1 MTGRTTARPSRRRT
15 KPVQW
20 GRISVRRRLL
30 TMLLALFAVGLGAV
44 FLLVRGYAQQTAD
57 TTYDQLLRAS
67 VLSMADSLQLVQGEW
82 QMDMPYAALALLE
95 QAPRDRVFYRV
106 AAANGAE
113 ISGYADLP
121 PPARAQAEAADT
133 PQLYTATYQGAP
145 VRVAWMERKIAGPR
159 NAEAAIIQVAQTRE
173 ARNALADSIL
183 WQGALT
189 LIAFAAAALALAYWG
204 LRRSLSPIQRIEREL
219 ATRSASDLHPIA
231 APVPEELDTLVH
243 SLDGFMARL
252 SENLDTLRLFIAEA
266 AHQLRT
272 PLAALHAQM
281 EVALDEDDPAEQR
294 RSLVAVLRNAEK
306 LSRLVNQLLSD
317 ASVIHR
323 SNVKQFQPVN
333 LAELLSQAVYD
344 TVPQADPQPDVRLHL
359 PAVSPD
365 VSPDISPA
373 ASPDDTPG
381 DTPPRTPTR
390 APHVL
395 GDSLMLR
402 EAFKNLIDN
411 ALRHG
416 ANDDGH
422 IDVTLDAHD
431 GGWRITVADQGP
443 GIPPAMAHTAFERFA
458 RGPNPRTPGAGLG
471 LSIIKRV
478 VDIHQGTFSLSNRVG
493 GGLAA
498 VILLPGKFQNDRHA

>member
-1 MTGRTTARPSRRRT
+1 M
-15 KPVQW
+15 QL

-30 TMLLALFAVGLGAV
+30 TMLLALFAIGLAALY
-44 FLLVRGYAQQTAD
+44 LLVRGYAQQTAD

-67 VLSMADSLQLVQGEW
+67 VLSMADSLQLVQGDW

-106 AAANGAE
+106 ATTAGSL

-121 PPARAQAEAADT
+121 AAPDRAQANDT
-133 PQLYTATYQGAP
+133 PQLYTTRYQGEP

-159 NAEAAIIQVAQTRE
+159 STETAVIQVAQTRE

-183 WQGALT
+183 WQGTLALIGFT
-189 LIAFAAAALALAYWG
+189 GAALALAYWG
-204 LRRSLSPIQRIEREL
+204 LQRSLSPIQRIEREL
-219 ATRSASDLHPIA
+219 ASRSASDLHPIA
-231 APVPEELDTLVH
+231 APVPEELDTLVQ

-252 SENLDTLRLFIAEA
+252 SDNLDTLRLFIAEA

-281 EVALDEDDPAEQR
+281 EVALDEDDPGEQR

-323 SNVKQFQPVN
+323 SNVKQFQPVD
-333 LAELLSQAVYD
+333 LAELLRQAAYD
-344 TVPQADPQPDVRLHL
+344 TVPQADPIPDVRLHL
-359 PAVSPD
+359 PEA
-365 VSPDISPA
+365 
-373 ASPDDTPG
+373 DTV
-381 DTPPRTPTR
+381 PPPSV
-390 APHVL
+390 P

-416 ANDDGH
+416 GSEDGH
-422 IDVTLDAHD
+422 IDVTLDQHE

-443 GIPPAMAHTAFERFA
+443 GIPPALANTAFERFA

-478 VDIHQGTFSLSNRVG
+478 VDIHQGKLSLSNRVG
-493 GGLAA
+493 GGLSA
-498 VILLPGKFQNDRHA
+498 VIELPMERHDG

>member
-1 MTGRTTARPSRRRT
+1 MPH
-15 KPVQW
+15 

-30 TMLLALFAVGLGAV
+30 AMLLALFAVGIGAMY
-44 FLLVRGYAQQTAD
+44 LLVRGYAHQTAD

-67 VLSMADSLQLVQGEW
+67 VLSMADSLQFVQGEW

-106 AAANGAE
+106 AAANGAL

-121 PPARAQAEAADT
+121 SPPGLRQAGDAAQASDS
-133 PQLYTATYQGAP
+133 PQLYATSYQGAP

-159 NAEAAIIQVAQTRE
+159 SAESAVIQVAQTRE
-173 ARNALADSIL
+173 ARNALAESIL
-183 WQGALT
+183 WQGTLALIGFT
-189 LIAFAAAALALAYWG
+189 AAALALAYWG
-204 LRRSLSPIQRIEREL
+204 LQRSLFPIQRIEREL
-219 ATRSASDLHPIA
+219 SARNASDLHPIT
-231 APVPEELDTLVH
+231 APVPEELNTLVH

-281 EVALDEDDPAEQR
+281 EVALDEENPAEQR
-294 RSLVAVLRNAEK
+294 RSLLAVLRNAEK

-323 SNVKQFQPVN
+323 SNVKQFQPVD
-333 LAELLSQAVYD
+333 LAELLRQAVYD
-344 TVPQADPQPDVRLHL
+344 TVPQADPQPDVRLRL
-359 PAVSPD
+359 PD
-365 VSPDISPA
+365 HA
-373 ASPDDTPG
+373 ANHA
-381 DTPPRTPTR
+381 PT
-390 APHVL
+390 VM

-416 ANDDGH
+416 ANEDGH
-422 IDVTLDAHD
+422 IDIRLEADD
-431 GGWRITVADQGP
+431 GNWRITVSDHGP
-443 GIPPAMAHTAFERFA
+443 GIPPALANAAFERFV
-458 RGPNPRTPGAGLG
+458 RGPNPRAPGAGLG

-478 VDIHQGTFSLSNRVG
+478 VDIHQGKLNLSNRVG
-493 GGLAA
+493 GGLDA
-498 VILLPGKFQNDRHA
+498 VVTLPASSHDA

>member
-1 MTGRTTARPSRRRT
+1 M
-15 KPVQW
+15 
-20 GRISVRRRLL
+20 LL
-30 TMLLALFAVGLGAV
+30 TLFAVGLAALY
-44 FLLVRGYAQQTAD
+44 LLVRGYAQQTAD

-106 AAANGAE
+106 ATTAGSL

-121 PPARAQAEAADT
+121 AAPDRQDADDT
-133 PQLYTATYQGAP
+133 PELYTTRYQGEP
-145 VRVAWMERKIAGPR
+145 VRIAWMERKIAGPR
-159 NAEAAIIQVAQTRE
+159 SAEAAVIQVAQTRE

-183 WQGALT
+183 WQGTLALIGFT
-189 LIAFAAAALALAYWG
+189 GAALALAYWG
-204 LRRSLSPIQRIEREL
+204 LQRSLSPIQRIEHEL

-231 APVPEELDTLVH
+231 APVPQELDTLVH

-252 SENLDTLRLFIAEA
+252 SDNLDTLRLFIAEA

-294 RSLVAVLRNAEK
+294 RSLLAVLRNAEK

-323 SNVKQFQPVN
+323 SNVKQFQPVD

-344 TVPQADPQPDVRLHL
+344 TVPQADPQPDVRLRL
-359 PAVSPD
+359 PES
-365 VSPDISPA
+365 A
-373 ASPDDTPG
+373 AG
-381 DTPPRTPTR
+381 HPPQ
-390 APHVL
+390 VL

-416 ANDDGH
+416 TQISNPIPSPNDGH
-422 IDVTLDAHD
+422 IDDHIDITLDAHD
-431 GGWRITVADQGP
+431 NGWRITVSDPGP
-443 GIPPAMAHTAFERFA
+443 GIPPALANAAFERFT
-458 RGPNPRTPGAGLG
+458 RGPNPRTSGAGLG
-471 LSIIKRV
+471 LSIVKRV
-478 VDIHQGTFSLSNRVG
+478 VEIHQGKLSLSNRVG
-493 GGLAA
+493 GGLDA
-498 VILLPGKFQNDRHA
+498 VITLPASRRDA

>member
-1 MTGRTTARPSRRRT
+1 MPTPTRRRGTEPVPSR
-15 KPVQW
+15 
-20 GRISVRRRLL
+20 RISVRRRLL
-30 TMLLALFAVGLGAV
+30 AMLLALFVVGLGALY
-44 FLLVRGYAQQTAD
+44 LLVRGYAQQTAD

-67 VLSMADSLQLVQGEW
+67 VLSMTDSLQLVQGEW

-106 AAANGAE
+106 AAADGAL

-121 PPARAQAEAADT
+121 APPAHGADT
-133 PQLYTATYQGAP
+133 QLFTATYQDQP

-159 NAEAAIIQVAQTRE
+159 ATETALIQVAQTRE
-173 ARNALADSIL
+173 ARNALAASIL
-183 WQGALT
+183 WQGTLT
-189 LIAFAAAALALAYWG
+189 LIGFTAAALALAYWG
-204 LRRSLSPIQRIEREL
+204 LQRSLSPIQRIEREL
-219 ATRSASDLHPIA
+219 AARSAAELHPIA

-281 EVALDEDDPAEQR
+281 EVALDEEDPAEQR
-294 RSLVAVLRNAEK
+294 RSLLAVLRNAEK

-323 SNVKQFQPVN
+323 SNVRKFGPVD

-359 PAVSPD
+359 PA
-365 VSPDISPA
+365 A
-373 ASPDDTPG
+373 QEGA
-381 DTPPRTPTR
+381 PPRI
-390 APHVL
+390 A

-416 ANDDGH
+416 ASADGH
-422 IDVTLDAHD
+422 IDVRLERDDA
-431 GGWRITVADQGP
+431 GWRITVADQGP
-443 GIPPAMAHTAFERFA
+443 GIPAALAQSAFERFS

-478 VDIHQGTFSLSNRVG
+478 VDIHHGRLSLSNRPG
-493 GGLAA
+493 GGLEA
-498 VILLPGKFQNDRHA
+498 VVLLPASAHDA

>member
-1 MTGRTTARPSRRRT
+1 
-15 KPVQW
+15 
-20 GRISVRRRLL
+20 
-30 TMLLALFAVGLGAV
+30 MLLGLFAVGLAALY
-44 FLLVRGYAQQTAD
+44 LLVRGYAQQTAE

-106 AAANGAE
+106 ATGAGSLV
-113 ISGYADLP
+113 SGYDLP
-121 PPARAQAEAADT
+121 AAPERTEAADT
-133 PQLYTATYQGAP
+133 PQLYTSRYQGEP

-159 NAEAAIIQVAQTRE
+159 NAEAAVIQVAQTRE

-183 WQGALT
+183 WQGTLALIGFT
-189 LIAFAAAALALAYWG
+189 GAALALAYWG
-204 LRRSLSPIQRIEREL
+204 LRRSLSPIQRIEQEL
-219 ATRSASDLHPIA
+219 AARSASDLHPIA
-231 APVPEELDTLVH
+231 APVPEELDTLVQ

-252 SENLDTLRLFIAEA
+252 SDNLDTLRLFIAEA

-281 EVALDEDDPAEQR
+281 EVALDEEDPGEQR
-294 RSLVAVLRNAEK
+294 RSLLAVLRNAEK

-323 SNVKQFQPVN
+323 SNVKQFQPVD
-333 LAELLSQAVYD
+333 LAELLRQAAYD
-344 TVPQADPQPDVRLHL
+344 TVPQADPIPDVRLHL
-359 PAVSPD
+359 PAAGA
-365 VSPDISPA
+365 SPA
-373 ASPDDTPG
+373 
-381 DTPPRTPTR
+381 PRVP
-390 APHVL
+390 

-416 ANDDGH
+416 SVGKADAGVARGEEGDGSIDVSKDGRIEGRIESRIEGRIEDAAHDH
-422 IDVTLDAHD
+422 IDITLDQH
-431 GGWRITVADQGP
+431 GSGWRVTVADHGP
-443 GIPPAMAHTAFERFA
+443 GIPPALANTAFERFA

-471 LSIIKRV
+471 LSIVKRV
-478 VDIHQGTFSLSNRVG
+478 VDIHHGTLSLSNRVG
-493 GGLAA
+493 GGLEA
-498 VILLPGKFQNDRHA
+498 VIVLPAERRDA

>member
-1 MTGRTTARPSRRRT
+1 MPTPPRRRGT
-15 KPVQW
+15 EAVRSR
-20 GRISVRRRLL
+20 RISVRRRLL
-30 TMLLALFAVGLGAV
+30 AMLLALFVAGLGTLY
-44 FLLVRGYAQQTAD
+44 LLVRGYAQQTAD

-106 AAANGAE
+106 AAADGAL
-113 ISGYADLP
+113 ISGYAGLSAP
-121 PPARAQAEAADT
+121 PGHGADAGAA
-133 PQLYTATYQGAP
+133 PQLFTTDYQGQP

-159 NAEAAIIQVAQTRE
+159 ATESALIQVAQTRE
-173 ARNALADSIL
+173 ARNALAESIL
-183 WQGALT
+183 WQGTLT
-189 LIAFAAAALALAYWG
+189 LIGFTAAALALAYWG
-204 LRRSLSPIQRIEREL
+204 LQRSLSPIRRIEREL
-219 ATRSASDLHPIA
+219 AARSAADLHPIA

-281 EVALDEDDPAEQR
+281 EVALDEEDPAEQR
-294 RSLVAVLRNAEK
+294 RSLLAVLRNAEK

-323 SNVKQFQPVN
+323 SNVRKFAPVD

-359 PAVSPD
+359 PDAED
-365 VSPDISPA
+365 GA
-373 ASPDDTPG
+373 
-381 DTPPRTPTR
+381 PPRI
-390 APHVL
+390 A

-416 ANDDGH
+416 ASADGH
-422 IDVTLDAHD
+422 IDVRLERQDA
-431 GGWRITVADQGP
+431 GWRITVADQGP
-443 GIPPAMAHTAFERFA
+443 GIPPALAQSAFERFS

-478 VDIHQGTFSLSNRVG
+478 VDIHQGRLSLSNRPG
-493 GGLAA
+493 GGLEAS
-498 VILLPGKFQNDRHA
+498 VLLPANAHDA

>member
-1 MTGRTTARPSRRRT
+1 MRSR
-15 KPVQW
+15 
-20 GRISVRRRLL
+20 RISVRRRLL
-30 TMLLALFAVGLGAV
+30 AMLLGLFVVGLGALY
-44 FLLVRGYAQQTAD
+44 LLVRGYAQQTAD

-67 VLSMADSLQLVQGEW
+67 ALSMADSLQLVQGEW

-106 AAANGAE
+106 TAADGAL
-113 ISGYADLP
+113 ISGYADLSTP
-121 PPARAQAEAADT
+121 PSHGTDASAA
-133 PQLYTATYQGAP
+133 PQLFTADYQGQA

-159 NAEAAIIQVAQTRE
+159 ATETALIQVAQTRE
-173 ARNALADSIL
+173 ARNALAERIL
-183 WQGALT
+183 WQGTLALMGFT
-189 LIAFAAAALALAYWG
+189 AAALALAYWG

-219 ATRSASDLHPIA
+219 ATRGAADLHPIA

-281 EVALDEDDPAEQR
+281 EVALDEEDPAEQR
-294 RSLVAVLRNAEK
+294 RSLLAVLRNAEK

-323 SNVKQFQPVN
+323 SNVRKFGPVD

-344 TVPQADPQPDVRLHL
+344 TVPQADPQPDVRLRL
-359 PAVSPD
+359 PA
-365 VSPDISPA
+365 A
-373 ASPDDTPG
+373 QEGA
-381 DTPPRTPTR
+381 PPRI
-390 APHVL
+390 A

-416 ANDDGH
+416 ASADGH
-422 IDVTLDAHD
+422 IDVRLERDDA
-431 GGWRITVADQGP
+431 GWRITVADQGP
-443 GIPPAMAHTAFERFA
+443 GIPPALAQSAFERFS

-471 LSIIKRV
+471 LSIVKRV
-478 VDIHQGTFSLSNRVG
+478 VDIHHGRLNLSNRPD
-493 GGLAA
+493 GGLEA
-498 VILLPGKFQNDRHA
+498 VVHLPANAHDA

>member
-1 MTGRTTARPSRRRT
+1 MDRPRTPPPR
-15 KPVQW
+15 
-20 GRISVRRRLL
+20 RISIRRRLL
-30 TMLLALFAVGLGAV
+30 TVLLALFAVGLGAI
-44 FLLVRGYAQQTAD
+44 FLLVRGYANQTAD

-67 VLSMADSLQLVQGEW
+67 ALSIADSLQLVQDAW

-106 AAANGAE
+106 AAGGGAL
-113 ISGYADLP
+113 ISGYGDLP
-121 PPARAQAEAADT
+121 APPARGQGDAST
-133 PQLYTATYQGAP
+133 PQLYAAAYRGEP
-145 VRVAWMERKIAGPR
+145 VRIAWMERKIAGPR
-159 NAEAAIIQVAQTRE
+159 ETETAIIQVAQTRE
-173 ARNALADSIL
+173 ARNALARRIL
-183 WQGALT
+183 WQGTLAL
-189 LIAFAAAALALAYWG
+189 IGFAAAALALAYWG
-204 LRRSLSPIQRIEREL
+204 LRRSLAPIRRVEREL
-219 ATRSASDLHPIA
+219 AGRSASDLHPIA
-231 APVPEELDTLVH
+231 APVPEELDMLVH
-243 SLDGFMARL
+243 ALDGFMARL

-294 RSLVAVLRNAEK
+294 RSLLAVLRNAEK

-323 SNVKQFQPVN
+323 SNVRQFQPVD

-359 PAVSPD
+359 P
-365 VSPDISPA
+365 PA
-373 ASPDDTPG
+373 GAG
-381 DTPPRTPTR
+381 DAPRVP
-390 APHVL
+390 

-416 ANDDGH
+416 ANDAGH
-422 IDVTLDAHD
+422 IDVRLDRHD
-431 GGWRITVADQGP
+431 GGWRIMVSDQGP
-443 GIPPAMAHTAFERFA
+443 GIPPALANTAFERFA
-458 RGPNPRTPGAGLG
+458 RGPDPRSPGAGLG

-478 VDIHQGTFSLSNRVG
+478 VDIHGGSLSLSNRVG
-493 GGLAA
+493 GGLDA
-498 VILLPGKFQNDRHA
+498 VITLPASAGHA

>member
-1 MTGRTTARPSRRRT
+1 MPTPTRRRGTEPVPSR
-15 KPVQW
+15 
-20 GRISVRRRLL
+20 RISVRRRLL
-30 TMLLALFAVGLGAV
+30 AMLLALFVVGLGALY
-44 FLLVRGYAQQTAD
+44 LLVRGYAQQTAD

-67 VLSMADSLQLVQGEW
+67 VLSMADSLQLVQSEW

-106 AAANGAE
+106 AAADGAL

-121 PPARAQAEAADT
+121 APPAHGADASADT
-133 PQLYTATYQGAP
+133 QLFTATYQGQP

-159 NAEAAIIQVAQTRE
+159 ATETALIQVAQTRE
-173 ARNALADSIL
+173 ARNALAASIL
-183 WQGALT
+183 WQGTLT
-189 LIAFAAAALALAYWG
+189 LIGFTAAALALAYWG
-204 LRRSLSPIQRIEREL
+204 LQRSLSPIQRIEREL
-219 ATRSASDLHPIA
+219 AARSAADLHPIA

-281 EVALDEDDPAEQR
+281 EVALDEEDPAEQR
-294 RSLVAVLRNAEK
+294 RSLLAVLRNAEK

-323 SNVKQFQPVN
+323 SNVREFGPVN
-333 LAELLSQAVYD
+333 LADLLSQAVYD
-344 TVPQADPQPDVRLHL
+344 TVPQADPQPDVRLQL
-359 PAVSPD
+359 P
-365 VSPDISPA
+365 
-373 ASPDDTPG
+373 DTEDG
-381 DTPPRTPTR
+381 APPRI
-390 APHVL
+390 A

-416 ANDDGH
+416 ASADGH
-422 IDVTLDAHD
+422 IDVRLERQDA
-431 GGWRITVADQGP
+431 GWRITVADQGP
-443 GIPPAMAHTAFERFA
+443 GIPAALAQSAFERFS

-478 VDIHQGTFSLSNRVG
+478 VDIHHGRLSLSNRPG
-493 GGLAA
+493 GGLEA
-498 VILLPGKFQNDRHA
+498 VVLLPASAHDA

>member
-1 MTGRTTARPSRRRT
+1 MPTPTRRRGTEPVPSR
-15 KPVQW
+15 
-20 GRISVRRRLL
+20 RISVRRRLL
-30 TMLLALFAVGLGAV
+30 AMLLALFVAGLGALY
-44 FLLVRGYAQQTAD
+44 LLVRGYAQQTAD

-82 QMDMPYAALALLE
+82 QMDMPYASLALLE

-106 AAANGAE
+106 AAADGAL

-121 PPARAQAEAADT
+121 APPAHGADASADT
-133 PQLYTATYQGAP
+133 QLFTATYQDQP

-159 NAEAAIIQVAQTRE
+159 ATETALIQVAQTRE
-173 ARNALADSIL
+173 ARNALAASIL
-183 WQGALT
+183 WQGTLT
-189 LIAFAAAALALAYWG
+189 LIGFTAAALALAYWG
-204 LRRSLSPIQRIEREL
+204 LQRSLSPIQRIEREL
-219 ATRSASDLHPIA
+219 AARSAADLHPIA

-281 EVALDEDDPAEQR
+281 EVALDEEDPAEQR
-294 RSLVAVLRNAEK
+294 RSLLAVLRNAEK

-323 SNVKQFQPVN
+323 SNVRKFGPVD

-359 PAVSPD
+359 PA
-365 VSPDISPA
+365 A
-373 ASPDDTPG
+373 QEGAL
-381 DTPPRTPTR
+381 PRI
-390 APHVL
+390 A

-416 ANDDGH
+416 ASADGH
-422 IDVTLDAHD
+422 IDVRLERDDA
-431 GGWRITVADQGP
+431 GWRITVADQGP
-443 GIPPAMAHTAFERFA
+443 GIPAALAQSTFERFS

-478 VDIHQGTFSLSNRVG
+478 VDIHHGRLSLSNRPG
-493 GGLAA
+493 GGLEA
-498 VILLPGKFQNDRHA
+498 VVLLPSSAHDA

>member
-1 MTGRTTARPSRRRT
+1 MDRPRTPPPRP
-15 KPVQW
+15 
-20 GRISVRRRLL
+20 ISIRRRLL
-30 TMLLALFAVGLGAV
+30 TVLLALFAVGLGAI
-44 FLLVRGYAQQTAD
+44 FLLVRGYANQTAD

-67 VLSMADSLQLVQGEW
+67 ALSIADSLQLVQDAW

-106 AAANGAE
+106 AAGGGAL
-113 ISGYADLP
+113 ISGYGDLP
-121 PPARAQAEAADT
+121 APPARGQGDASI
-133 PQLYTATYQGAP
+133 PQLYAATYRGEP
-145 VRVAWMERKIAGPR
+145 VRIAWMERKIAGPR
-159 NAEAAIIQVAQTRE
+159 ETETAVIQVAQTRE
-173 ARNALADSIL
+173 ARNALARRIL
-183 WQGALT
+183 WQGTLAL
-189 LIAFAAAALALAYWG
+189 IGFAAAALALAYWG
-204 LRRSLSPIQRIEREL
+204 LRRSLAPIRRVEREL
-219 ATRSASDLHPIA
+219 AGRSASDLHPIA
-231 APVPEELDTLVH
+231 APVPEELDMLVH
-243 SLDGFMARL
+243 ALDGFMARL

-294 RSLVAVLRNAEK
+294 RSLLAVLRNAEK

-323 SNVKQFQPVN
+323 SNVRQFHPVD

-359 PAVSPD
+359 P
-365 VSPDISPA
+365 PA
-373 ASPDDTPG
+373 GAG
-381 DTPPRTPTR
+381 DAPR
-390 APHVL
+390 VL

-416 ANDDGH
+416 ANDAGH
-422 IDVTLDAHD
+422 IDVRLDRHD
-431 GGWRITVADQGP
+431 GGWRIMVSDQGP
-443 GIPPAMAHTAFERFA
+443 GIPPALANTAFERFA
-458 RGPNPRTPGAGLG
+458 RGPNPRSPGAGLG

-478 VDIHQGTFSLSNRVG
+478 VDIHGGSLSLSNRVG
-493 GGLAA
+493 GGLDA
-498 VILLPGKFQNDRHA
+498 VITLPASAGHA

>member
-1 MTGRTTARPSRRRT
+1 MPTPTRRRGTEPVPSR
-15 KPVQW
+15 
-20 GRISVRRRLL
+20 RISVRRRLL
-30 TMLLALFAVGLGAV
+30 AMLLALFVAGLGALY
-44 FLLVRGYAQQTAD
+44 LLVRGYAQQTAD

-67 VLSMADSLQLVQGEW
+67 VLSMANSLQLVQGEW

-106 AAANGAE
+106 AAADGAL

-121 PPARAQAEAADT
+121 APPAHGADGSANT
-133 PQLYTATYQGAP
+133 QLFTATYQDQP

-159 NAEAAIIQVAQTRE
+159 ATETALIQVAQTRE
-173 ARNALADSIL
+173 ARNALAASIL
-183 WQGALT
+183 WQGTLT
-189 LIAFAAAALALAYWG
+189 LIGFTAAALALAYWG
-204 LRRSLSPIQRIEREL
+204 LQRSLSPIQRIEREL
-219 ATRSASDLHPIA
+219 AARSAAELHPIA

-281 EVALDEDDPAEQR
+281 EVALDEEDPAEQR
-294 RSLVAVLRNAEK
+294 RSLLAVLRNAEK

-323 SNVKQFQPVN
+323 SNVRKFGPVD

-359 PAVSPD
+359 PA
-365 VSPDISPA
+365 A
-373 ASPDDTPG
+373 QEGAL
-381 DTPPRTPTR
+381 PRI
-390 APHVL
+390 A

-416 ANDDGH
+416 ASADGH
-422 IDVTLDAHD
+422 IDVRLERDDA
-431 GGWRITVADQGP
+431 GWRITVADQGP
-443 GIPPAMAHTAFERFA
+443 GIPAALAQSAFERFS

-478 VDIHQGTFSLSNRVG
+478 VDIHHGRLSLSNRPG
-493 GGLAA
+493 GGLEA
-498 VILLPGKFQNDRHA
+498 VVLLPANAHDA

>member
-1 MTGRTTARPSRRRT
+1 MPTPPRRHGTEPVPSR
-15 KPVQW
+15 
-20 GRISVRRRLL
+20 RISVRRRLL
-30 TMLLALFAVGLGAV
+30 AMLLALFVVGLGALY
-44 FLLVRGYAQQTAD
+44 LLVRGYAQQTAD

-106 AAANGAE
+106 AAADGAL

-121 PPARAQAEAADT
+121 APPAHGADASAET
-133 PQLYTATYQGAP
+133 QLFTTTYQGQP

-159 NAEAAIIQVAQTRE
+159 ATETALIQVAQTRE
-173 ARNALADSIL
+173 ARNALAASIL
-183 WQGALT
+183 WQGTLT
-189 LIAFAAAALALAYWG
+189 LIGFTAAALALAYWG
-204 LRRSLSPIQRIEREL
+204 LQRSLSPIQRIEREL
-219 ATRSASDLHPIA
+219 AARSAADLHPIA

-281 EVALDEDDPAEQR
+281 EVALDEEDPAEQR
-294 RSLVAVLRNAEK
+294 RSLLAVLRNAEK

-323 SNVKQFQPVN
+323 SNVREFGPVN
-333 LAELLSQAVYD
+333 LADLLSQAVYD
-344 TVPQADPQPDVRLHL
+344 TVPQADPQPDVRLQL
-359 PAVSPD
+359 P
-365 VSPDISPA
+365 
-373 ASPDDTPG
+373 DTEDG
-381 DTPPRTPTR
+381 APPRI
-390 APHVL
+390 A

-416 ANDDGH
+416 ASADGH
-422 IDVTLDAHD
+422 IDVRLERQDA
-431 GGWRITVADQGP
+431 GWRITVADQGP
-443 GIPPAMAHTAFERFA
+443 GIPAALAQSAFERFS
-458 RGPNPRTPGAGLG
+458 RGPDPRTPGAGLG

-478 VDIHQGTFSLSNRVG
+478 VDIHQGRLSLSNRPG
-493 GGLAA
+493 GGLEA
-498 VILLPGKFQNDRHA
+498 VVLLPASAHDA

>member
-1 MTGRTTARPSRRRT
+1 MQHRR
-15 KPVQW
+15 V
-20 GRISVRRRLL
+20 SVRRRLL
-30 TMLLALFAVGLGAV
+30 AMLFALFAVGLGALY
-44 FLLVRGYAQQTAD
+44 LLVRGYAHQTAD

-106 AAANGAE
+106 AAASGAL

-121 PPARAQAEAADT
+121 APPVRNNADAAAS
-133 PQLYTATYQGAP
+133 PQLYAASYQGQP
-145 VRVAWMERKIAGPR
+145 VRIAWMERKIAGPR
-159 NAEAAIIQVAQTRE
+159 ETETAAIQVAQTRE

-183 WQGALT
+183 WQGTLALIGFT
-189 LIAFAAAALALAYWG
+189 AGVLALAYWG
-204 LRRSLSPIQRIEREL
+204 LHRSLSPIQRVEREL
-219 ATRSASDLHPIA
+219 AGRSASDLHPIA
-231 APVPEELDTLVH
+231 APVPEELDMLVH

-281 EVALDEDDPAEQR
+281 EVALDEEDPAEQR
-294 RSLVAVLRNAEK
+294 RSLLAVLRNAEK

-323 SNVKQFQPVN
+323 SNVKQFQPVD

-344 TVPQADPQPDVRLHL
+344 TVPQADPQPDVRLRL
-359 PAVSPD
+359 PDAD
-365 VSPDISPA
+365 A
-373 ASPDDTPG
+373 G
-381 DTPPRTPTR
+381 HPPT
-390 APHVL
+390 VL

-416 ANDDGH
+416 ATEDGH
-422 IDVTLDAHD
+422 IDVVLERQ
-431 GGWRITVADQGP
+431 GGDWRIAVSDQGP
-443 GIPPAMAHTAFERFA
+443 GIPPALANTAFERFA
-458 RGPNPRTPGAGLG
+458 RGPNPRAPGAGLG
-471 LSIIKRV
+471 LSIVKRV
-478 VDIHQGTFSLSNRVG
+478 VDIHRGKLSLSNRVG
-493 GGLAA
+493 GGLDA
-498 VILLPGKFQNDRHA
+498 VITLPAQTHDA

>member
-1 MTGRTTARPSRRRT
+1 MTTTAPPRPTPAGTDPAR
-15 KPVQW
+15 PAAAQ
-20 GRISVRRRLL
+20 GRISIKRRLL
-30 TMLLALFAVGLGAV
+30 AMLLALFVAALITLY
-44 FLLVRGYAQQTAD
+44 LLVRGYANQTAD
-57 TTYDQLLRAS
+57 TTYDQLLRSS
-67 VLSMADSLQLVQGEW
+67 VLSIADSLQLVQGEW
-82 QMDMPYAALALLE
+82 RMDMPYASLALLE

-106 AAANGAE
+106 GDAGGAL

-121 PPARAQAEAADT
+121 APSSRGKDGPAYT
-133 PQLYTATYQGAP
+133 PRLYDASYQGEP
-145 VRVAWMERKIAGPR
+145 VRIAWMERKIAGPR
-159 NAEAAIIQVAQTRE
+159 NAETALIQVAQTRE
-173 ARNALADSIL
+173 ARNALAAGIL
-183 WQGALT
+183 WQGTLALIGFT
-189 LIAFAAAALALAYWG
+189 AAALALAYWG
-204 LRRSLSPIQRIEREL
+204 LLRSLSPIRRIEREL
-219 ATRSASDLHPIA
+219 AARSASDLHPIA

-294 RSLVAVLRNAEK
+294 RSLLAVLRNAEK

-323 SNVKQFQPVN
+323 SNMRQFQPVD
-333 LAELLSQAVYD
+333 LAELLRQAVYD

-359 PAVSPD
+359 PAHAPGSP
-365 VSPDISPA
+365 
-373 ASPDDTPG
+373 
-381 DTPPRTPTR
+381 PTI
-390 APHVL
+390 L

-416 ANDDGH
+416 ATEDGH
-422 IDVTLDAHD
+422 IDVRLEPQDD
-431 GGWRITVADQGP
+431 GWRIAVSDQGP
-443 GIPPAMAHTAFERFA
+443 GIPPALANAAFERFV
-458 RGPNPRTPGAGLG
+458 RGPNPRAPGAGLG

-478 VDIHQGTFSLSNRVG
+478 VDIHQGRLALSNRVG
-493 GGLAA
+493 GGLDA
-498 VILLPGKFQNDRHA
+498 VVTLPARPHEA

>member
-1 MTGRTTARPSRRRT
+1 MPTPTRRRGTEPVPSR
-15 KPVQW
+15 
-20 GRISVRRRLL
+20 RISVRRRLL
-30 TMLLALFAVGLGAV
+30 AMLLALFVVGLGALY
-44 FLLVRGYAQQTAD
+44 LLVRGYAQQTAD

-106 AAANGAE
+106 AAADGAL

-121 PPARAQAEAADT
+121 APPAHGADASADT
-133 PQLYTATYQGAP
+133 QLFTATYQDQP

-159 NAEAAIIQVAQTRE
+159 ATETALIQVAQTRE
-173 ARNALADSIL
+173 ARNALAASIL
-183 WQGALT
+183 WQGTLT
-189 LIAFAAAALALAYWG
+189 LIGFTAAALALAYWG
-204 LRRSLSPIQRIEREL
+204 LQRSLSPIQRIEREL
-219 ATRSASDLHPIA
+219 AARSAADLHPIA

-281 EVALDEDDPAEQR
+281 EVALDEEDPAEQR
-294 RSLVAVLRNAEK
+294 RSLLAVLRNAEK

-323 SNVKQFQPVN
+323 SNVREFGPVN
-333 LAELLSQAVYD
+333 LADLLSQAVYD
-344 TVPQADPQPDVRLHL
+344 TVPQADPQPDVRLQL
-359 PAVSPD
+359 P
-365 VSPDISPA
+365 
-373 ASPDDTPG
+373 DTADG
-381 DTPPRTPTR
+381 APPHI
-390 APHVL
+390 A

-416 ANDDGH
+416 ASADGH
-422 IDVTLDAHD
+422 IDVRLERQDA
-431 GGWRITVADQGP
+431 GWRITVADQGP
-443 GIPPAMAHTAFERFA
+443 GIPAALAQSAFERFS
-458 RGPNPRTPGAGLG
+458 RGPDPRTPGAGLG

-478 VDIHQGTFSLSNRVG
+478 VDIHQGRLSLSNRPG
-493 GGLAA
+493 GGLE
-498 VILLPGKFQNDRHA
+498 VVVLLPASAHDA

>member
-1 MTGRTTARPSRRRT
+1 MPTPPRRHGT
-15 KPVQW
+15 EPVPYR
-20 GRISVRRRLL
+20 RISVRRRLL
-30 TMLLALFAVGLGAV
+30 AMLLALFVAGLGALY
-44 FLLVRGYAQQTAD
+44 LLVRGYAQQTAD

-106 AAANGAE
+106 AAADGAL
-113 ISGYADLP
+113 ISGYADLSAP
-121 PPARAQAEAADT
+121 PGHDAGAA
-133 PQLYTATYQGAP
+133 PQLFTTDYQGLP

-159 NAEAAIIQVAQTRE
+159 ATETALIQVAQTRE
-173 ARNALADSIL
+173 ARNALAESIL
-183 WQGALT
+183 WQGTLT
-189 LIAFAAAALALAYWG
+189 LIGFTAAALALAYWG
-204 LRRSLSPIQRIEREL
+204 LQRSLSPIQRIEREL
-219 ATRSASDLHPIA
+219 AERSAADLHPIA

-281 EVALDEDDPAEQR
+281 EVALDEEDPAEQR
-294 RSLVAVLRNAEK
+294 RSLLAVLRNAEK

-323 SNVKQFQPVN
+323 SNVRKFGPVD

-359 PAVSPD
+359 PDAED
-365 VSPDISPA
+365 GA
-373 ASPDDTPG
+373 
-381 DTPPRTPTR
+381 PPRIE
-390 APHVL
+390 

-416 ANDDGH
+416 ASADGH
-422 IDVTLDAHD
+422 VEVRLERQD

-443 GIPPAMAHTAFERFA
+443 GIPAALAQSAFERFS

-478 VDIHQGTFSLSNRVG
+478 VDIHQGRLSLGNRPG
-493 GGLAA
+493 GGLEAS
-498 VILLPGKFQNDRHA
+498 ILLPTNAHDA

>member
-1 MTGRTTARPSRRRT
+1 
-15 KPVQW
+15 
-20 GRISVRRRLL
+20 
-30 TMLLALFAVGLGAV
+30 MLLALFVVALGA
-44 FLLVRGYAQQTAD
+44 LYTLVRGYAQQTAD

-67 VLSMADSLQLVQGEW
+67 VLSMADSLQLVQGDW

-106 AAANGAE
+106 AAADGAL

-121 PPARAQAEAADT
+121 LPPARHAEAADS
-133 PQLYTATYQGAP
+133 PQLYATTYQGQP
-145 VRVAWMERKIAGPR
+145 VRVAWMERKVAGPR
-159 NAEAAIIQVAQTRE
+159 ATESARILVAQTRE
-173 ARNALADSIL
+173 ARDALAERIL
-183 WQGALT
+183 WQGTLALIGFT
-189 LIAFAAAALALAYWG
+189 AAALALAYWG
-204 LRRSLSPIQRIEREL
+204 LQRSLSPIQRIEREL
-219 ATRSASDLHPIA
+219 AGRSASDLHPIA

-252 SENLDTLRLFIAEA
+252 AENLDTLRLFIAEA

-281 EVALDEDDPAEQR
+281 EVALDEEDPAEQR
-294 RSLVAVLRNAEK
+294 RSLLAVLRNAEK

-323 SNVKQFQPVN
+323 SNLRRFEPVD
-333 LAELLSQAVYD
+333 LAELLRQAVHD

-359 PAVSPD
+359 PD
-365 VSPDISPA
+365 TGA
-373 ASPDDTPG
+373 AM
-381 DTPPRTPTR
+381 
-390 APHVL
+390 AP

-416 ANDDGH
+416 ASEDGH
-422 IDVTLDAHD
+422 IDIGLQRRDEH
-431 GGWRITVADQGP
+431 WRIAVSDRGP
-443 GIPPAMAHTAFERFA
+443 GIAPAQAHSAFERFS

-471 LSIIKRV
+471 LSIVKRV
-478 VDIHQGTFSLSNRVG
+478 VDIHQGQLCLSNRPE
-493 GGLAA
+493 GGLDA
-498 VILLPGKFQNDRHA
+498 VITLPVHRHDA

>member
-1 MTGRTTARPSRRRT
+1 MTPAPTRRRGT
-15 KPVQW
+15 DAVAPR
-20 GRISVRRRLL
+20 RISVRRRLL
-30 TMLLALFAVGLGAV
+30 AMLLALFVAGLGTLY
-44 FLLVRGYAQQTAD
+44 LLVRGYAQQTAD

-106 AAANGAE
+106 AAADGAL
-113 ISGYADLP
+113 ISGYADLAAP
-121 PPARAQAEAADT
+121 PGHGADAAGAPHLFT
-133 PQLYTATYQGAP
+133 TGYQGQP

-159 NAEAAIIQVAQTRE
+159 ATETALIQVAQTRE
-173 ARNALADSIL
+173 ARNALAESIL
-183 WQGALT
+183 WQGTLT
-189 LIAFAAAALALAYWG
+189 LIGFTAAALALAYWG
-204 LRRSLSPIQRIEREL
+204 LQRSLSPIQRIEREL
-219 ATRSASDLHPIA
+219 AARSAADLHPIA

-281 EVALDEDDPAEQR
+281 EVALDEEDPAEQR
-294 RSLVAVLRNAEK
+294 RSLLAVLRNAEK

-323 SNVKQFQPVN
+323 SNVRKFGPVD

-344 TVPQADPQPDVRLHL
+344 TVPQADPQPDVRLRL
-359 PAVSPD
+359 PDAE
-365 VSPDISPA
+365 A
-373 ASPDDTPG
+373 GA
-381 DTPPRTPTR
+381 PPRI
-390 APHVL
+390 A

-416 ANDDGH
+416 ASADGH
-422 IDVTLDAHD
+422 IDVRLERHDA
-431 GGWRITVADQGP
+431 GWRITVADQGP
-443 GIPPAMAHTAFERFA
+443 GIPPALAQSAFERFS

-478 VDIHQGTFSLSNRVG
+478 VDIHQGRLSLSNRPG
-493 GGLAA
+493 GGLEA
-498 VILLPGKFQNDRHA
+498 VVYLPANAHDA

>member
-1 MTGRTTARPSRRRT
+1 MPTPTRRRGTEPVPSR
-15 KPVQW
+15 
-20 GRISVRRRLL
+20 RISVRRRLL
-30 TMLLALFAVGLGAV
+30 AMLLALFVVGLGALY
-44 FLLVRGYAQQTAD
+44 LLVRGYAQQTAD

-106 AAANGAE
+106 AAADGAL

-121 PPARAQAEAADT
+121 APPAHGADASADT
-133 PQLYTATYQGAP
+133 QLFTATYEDQP

-159 NAEAAIIQVAQTRE
+159 ATETALIQVAQTRE
-173 ARNALADSIL
+173 ARNALAASIL
-183 WQGALT
+183 WQGTLT
-189 LIAFAAAALALAYWG
+189 LIGFTAAALALAYWG
-204 LRRSLSPIQRIEREL
+204 LQRSLSPIQRIEREL
-219 ATRSASDLHPIA
+219 AARSAAELHPIA

-281 EVALDEDDPAEQR
+281 EVALDEEDPAEQR
-294 RSLVAVLRNAEK
+294 RSLLAVLRNAEK

-323 SNVKQFQPVN
+323 SNVRKFGPVD

-359 PAVSPD
+359 PA
-365 VSPDISPA
+365 A
-373 ASPDDTPG
+373 QEGA
-381 DTPPRTPTR
+381 PPRI
-390 APHVL
+390 A

-416 ANDDGH
+416 ASADGH
-422 IDVTLDAHD
+422 IDVRLERDDA
-431 GGWRITVADQGP
+431 GWRITVADQGP
-443 GIPPAMAHTAFERFA
+443 GIPAALAQSAFERFS

-478 VDIHQGTFSLSNRVG
+478 VDIHHGRLSLSNRPG
-493 GGLAA
+493 GGLEA
-498 VILLPGKFQNDRHA
+498 VVLLPASAHDA

>member
-1 MTGRTTARPSRRRT
+1 MQP
-15 KPVQW
+15 

-30 TMLLALFAVGLGAV
+30 AMLLGLFAVGLAALY
-44 FLLVRGYAQQTAD
+44 LLVRGYAQQTAD

-106 AAANGAE
+106 ATGAGSLV
-113 ISGYADLP
+113 SGYADLP
-121 PPARAQAEAADT
+121 AAPERTEAADT
-133 PQLYTATYQGAP
+133 PQLYTSRYQGEP

-159 NAEAAIIQVAQTRE
+159 NAEAAVIQVAQTRE

-183 WQGALT
+183 WQGTLALIGFT
-189 LIAFAAAALALAYWG
+189 GAALALAYWG

-219 ATRSASDLHPIA
+219 AARSASDLHPIA
-231 APVPEELDTLVH
+231 APVPEELDTLVQ

-252 SENLDTLRLFIAEA
+252 SDNLDTLRLFIAEA

-281 EVALDEDDPAEQR
+281 EVALDEEDPGEQR
-294 RSLVAVLRNAEK
+294 RSLLAVLRNAEK

-323 SNVKQFQPVN
+323 SNVKQFQPVD
-333 LAELLSQAVYD
+333 LAELLRQATYD
-344 TVPQADPQPDVRLHL
+344 TVPQADPIPDVRLHL
-359 PAVSPD
+359 PAAGA
-365 VSPDISPA
+365 SPA
-373 ASPDDTPG
+373 
-381 DTPPRTPTR
+381 PRVP
-390 APHVL
+390 

-416 ANDDGH
+416 SVGKGDAGVARGEEGDGSIDVSKDGRIDSRIEGH
-422 IDVTLDAHD
+422 IDSRIESRIEDSAHDHIDITLDQH
-431 GGWRITVADQGP
+431 GSGWRVTVADHGP
-443 GIPPAMAHTAFERFA
+443 GIPPALANTAFERFA

-471 LSIIKRV
+471 LSIVKRV
-478 VDIHQGTFSLSNRVG
+478 VDIHQGTLSLSNRVG
-493 GGLAA
+493 GGLEA
-498 VILLPGKFQNDRHA
+498 VIVLPAERRDA

>member
-1 MTGRTTARPSRRRT
+1 MIRPRPEQPR
-15 KPVQW
+15 
-20 GRISVRRRLL
+20 RISVRRRLL
-30 TMLLALFAVGLGAV
+30 TVLGTLFAAGLIAIY
-44 FLLVRGYAQQTAD
+44 LLLRSYAHQTAD

-106 AAANGAE
+106 ASARGSL
-113 ISGYADLP
+113 ISGYGDLP
-121 PPARAQAEAADT
+121 APPARANADAST
-133 PQLYTATYQGAP
+133 PQLYAAEYQGEP
-145 VRVAWMERKIAGPR
+145 VRVAWMERKVAGPQ
-159 NAEAAIIQVAQTRE
+159 ETETAIIQVAQTRE
-173 ARNALADSIL
+173 ARNALAERIL
-183 WQGALT
+183 WQGTLALIGFT
-189 LIAFAAAALALAYWG
+189 AAALALAYWG
-204 LRRSLSPIQRIEREL
+204 LQRSLSPIQRVEREL
-219 ATRSASDLHPIA
+219 AARSASDLHPIA
-231 APVPEELDTLVH
+231 APVPEELDMLVQ

-281 EVALDEDDPAEQR
+281 EVALDEDDPMEQR
-294 RSLVAVLRNAEK
+294 RSLAAVLRNAEK

-323 SNVKQFQPVN
+323 SNVRQFQPVDV
-333 LAELLSQAVYD
+333 AELLSQAVYD

-359 PAVSPD
+359 PPPSD
-365 VSPDISPA
+365 E
-373 ASPDDTPG
+373 TP
-381 DTPPRTPTR
+381 R
-390 APHVL
+390 VQ

-416 ANDDGH
+416 ANEDGH
-422 IDVTLDAHD
+422 IDVRLERHD
-431 GGWRITVADQGP
+431 GGWCITVSDQGP
-443 GIPPAMAHTAFERFA
+443 GIPPALANTAFERFA
-458 RGPNPRTPGAGLG
+458 RGPNPRAPGAGLG

-478 VDIHQGTFSLSNRVG
+478 VDIHGGTLSLSNRVG
-493 GGLAA
+493 GGLDA
-498 VILLPGKFQNDRHA
+498 VITLPGGPGHA

>member
-1 MTGRTTARPSRRRT
+1 M
-15 KPVQW
+15 QH

-30 TMLLALFAVGLGAV
+30 TMLMALFAVGLGALY
-44 FLLVRGYAQQTAD
+44 LLVRGYAHQTAD

-106 AAANGAE
+106 ATDGGAL

-121 PPARAQAEAADT
+121 PPPGRAKADGAGPSVAGDS
-133 PQLYTATYQGAP
+133 PQLYTAAYQGQP
-145 VRVAWMERKIAGPR
+145 VRIAWMERKVAGPR
-159 NAEAAIIQVAQTRE
+159 SAESAVIQVAQTRE
-173 ARNALADSIL
+173 ARNALAENIL
-183 WQGALT
+183 WQGTLALIGFT
-189 LIAFAAAALALAYWG
+189 AAALALAYWG
-204 LRRSLSPIQRIEREL
+204 LQRSLFPIQRIEREL
-219 ATRSASDLHPIA
+219 AARNASDLHPIT

-252 SENLDTLRLFIAEA
+252 ADNLDTLRLFIAEA

-281 EVALDEDDPAEQR
+281 EVALDEEDPAEQR

-333 LAELLSQAVYD
+333 VADLLSQAVYD

-359 PAVSPD
+359 PD
-365 VSPDISPA
+365 TA
-373 ASPDDTPG
+373 ADM
-381 DTPPRTPTR
+381 PPR
-390 APHVL
+390 VL

-416 ANDDGH
+416 AREDGH
-422 IDVTLDAHD
+422 IDIRLDAD
-431 GGWRITVADQGP
+431 GGNWRITVSDQGP
-443 GIPPAMAHTAFERFA
+443 GIPPALANTAFERFA
-458 RGPNPRTPGAGLG
+458 RGPNPRAPGAGLG

-478 VDIHQGTFSLSNRVG
+478 VDVHQGGLSLSNRVD
-493 GGLAA
+493 GGLDA
-498 VILLPGKFQNDRHA
+498 VITLQATSHDA

>member
-1 MTGRTTARPSRRRT
+1 MNRPRSEQPR
-15 KPVQW
+15 
-20 GRISVRRRLL
+20 RISVRRRLL
-30 TMLLALFAVGLGAV
+30 TVLGALFAVGLGAIY
-44 FLLVRGYAQQTAD
+44 LLVRGYAHQTAD

-106 AAANGAE
+106 ASARGAL
-113 ISGYADLP
+113 ISGYGDLP
-121 PPARAQAEAADT
+121 APAVRGNTDAST
-133 PQLYTATYQGAP
+133 PQLYAAVYQNEP
-145 VRVAWMERKIAGPR
+145 VRVAWMERKVAGPH
-159 NAEAAIIQVAQTRE
+159 ETETAIIQVAQTRE
-173 ARNALADSIL
+173 ARNALAERIL
-183 WQGALT
+183 WQGTLALIGFT
-189 LIAFAAAALALAYWG
+189 AAALALAYWG
-204 LRRSLSPIQRIEREL
+204 LQRSLSPIQRVEREL
-219 ATRSASDLHPIA
+219 AGRTASDLHPIA
-231 APVPEELDTLVH
+231 APVPEELDMLVQ

-294 RSLVAVLRNAEK
+294 RSLAAVLRNAEK

-323 SNVKQFQPVN
+323 SNVRQFQPVDV
-333 LAELLSQAVYD
+333 AELLSQAVYD

-359 PAVSPD
+359 PSASGGESP
-365 VSPDISPA
+365 
-373 ASPDDTPG
+373 
-381 DTPPRTPTR
+381 R
-390 APHVL
+390 VL
-395 GDSLMLR
+395 GDNLMLR

-416 ANDDGH
+416 ANDEGH
-422 IDVTLDAHD
+422 IDVRLDPQD
-431 GGWRITVADQGP
+431 GGWRITVSDQGP
-443 GIPPAMAHTAFERFA
+443 GIAPALANTAFERFA
-458 RGPNPRTPGAGLG
+458 RGPNPRSPGAGLG

-478 VDIHQGTFSLSNRVG
+478 VDIHGGTLSLSNRVG
-493 GGLAA
+493 GGLDA
-498 VILLPGKFQNDRHA
+498 VITLPASADHA